1 MYLYINTYHGKIKGI
16 MKKINTSPLS
26 GMQELL
32 PTEQV
37 IFDQLKQKLSDVY
50 HHYGFL
56 SIETPLIDRQ
66 EILLAK
72 AGGDTEKQIYK
83 VIKTAED
90 DSKSDQALRFDHTVP
105 LARYVVEHNNDLAF
119 PFAVT
124 QIGRNFR
131 GERAQRGRFREFY
144 QCDIDI
150 IGRERLPIAYD
161 AKVIACIH
169 DALKTFNLPNLV
181 IRISNRKVLAGF
193 LRALELSDKTG
204 EISNIIDHA
213 EKVSLEV
220 TRANLSKL
228 GLTDLQVQQVC
239 DFMFTHGSYAEV
251 ESKLDEIL
259 GNKLAAVAEGLNEL
273 KQVFD
278 ILNQKQG
285 ISSIIIDFMII
296 RGLDYYTGT
305 VYEITLKDHREIGS
319 ISGGGRYENLA
330 SNFTEQKFPGVG
342 GSIGLTRLF
351 FVLCEYNLLP
361 KLEQKNPIDYV
372 IFPLSAAEYAF
383 CFELADYLRNTGKN
397 VDIDFDDRKLGAK
410 FNRATKI
417 ADFAI
422 VVGSDEVAKRSVQAK
437 DLVSGELHE
446 IKL

>member
-1 MYLYINTYHGKIKGI
+1 

-32 PTEQV
+32 PTEQA
-37 IFDQLKQKLSDVY
+37 IFNQLKQNISDVY

-119 PFAVT
+119 PFSVT
-124 QIGRNFR
+124 QIGRTFR

-144 QCDIDI
+144 QCDADI
-150 IGRERLPIAYD
+150 IGREKLPIAHD

-169 DALKTFNLPNLV
+169 DALKTFNLPNMV

-193 LRALELSDKTG
+193 LQALNLSDKTG
-204 EISNIIDHA
+204 AISNVIDHA
-213 EKVSLEV
+213 EKVPLE
-220 TRANLSKL
+220 TTHEHLAEL
-228 GLTDLQVQQVC
+228 GLSETEVGQVC
-239 DFMFTHGSYAEV
+239 DFMFTNGSYSEIENKLTEILSDKIEAVREG
-251 ESKLDEIL
+251 LDELKEVFTIL
-259 GNKLAAVAEGLNEL
+259 
-273 KQVFD
+273 D
-278 ILNQKQG
+278 QKQG
-285 ISSIIIDFMII
+285 ISSTIIDFMII

-305 VYEITLKDHREIGS
+305 VYEIMLKDHREIGS

-330 SNFTEQKFPGVG
+330 SNFTDQKFPGVG

-351 FVLCEYNLLP
+351 FVLREYNLLP
-361 KLEQKNPIDYV
+361 KIEQKQPIDYV
-372 IFPLSAAEYAF
+372 IFPLTANEYTF
-383 CFELADYLRNTGKN
+383 SFELADKLRAEGKN

-410 FNRATKI
+410 FNRAAKI

-422 VVGSDEVAKRSVQAK
+422 VVGESEAKSRTVSAK
-437 DLVSGELHE
+437 NLVSGELTE

>member
-1 MYLYINTYHGKIKGI
+1 

-32 PTEQV
+32 PTEQA
-37 IFDQLKQKLSDVY
+37 IFNQLKQNIGDVY

-119 PFAVT
+119 PFSVT

-144 QCDIDI
+144 QCDADI
-150 IGRERLPIAYD
+150 IGREKLPIAYD

-169 DALKTFNLPNLV
+169 DALKTFNLPNMV

-193 LRALELSDKTG
+193 LQALNLSDKTG
-204 EISNIIDHA
+204 AISNVIDHA
-213 EKVSLEV
+213 EKVRLET
-220 TRANLSKL
+220 TREHLAKL
-228 GLTDLQVQQVC
+228 GLSETEVSQVC
-239 DFMFTHGSYAEV
+239 AFMFTNGSYSEI
-251 ESKLDEIL
+251 ENKLTEIL
-259 GNKLAAVAEGLNEL
+259 GDKIEAVREGLNEL
-273 KQVFD
+273 KEVFT
-278 ILNQKQG
+278 ILDQKQG
-285 ISSIIIDFMII
+285 ISSTIIDFMII

-305 VYEITLKDHREIGS
+305 VYEIVLKDHREIGS

-330 SNFTEQKFPGVG
+330 SNFTDQKFPGVG

-351 FVLCEYNLLP
+351 FVLREYKLLP
-361 KLEQKNPIDYV
+361 KIEQKQPIDYV
-372 IFPLSAAEYAF
+372 IFPLTANEYTF
-383 CFELADYLRNTGKN
+383 SFELADKLRAEGKN

-410 FNRATKI
+410 FNRAAKI

-422 VVGSDEVAKRSVQAK
+422 VVGESEAKSRAVSAK
-437 DLVSGELHE
+437 NLVSGELTE

>member
-1 MYLYINTYHGKIKGI
+1 

-32 PTEQV
+32 PTEQA
-37 IFDQLKQKLSDVY
+37 IFNQLKQNISDVY

-119 PFAVT
+119 PFSVT

-144 QCDIDI
+144 QCDADI
-150 IGRERLPIAYD
+150 IGREKLPIAYD

-169 DALKTFNLPNLV
+169 DALKTFNLPNMV

-193 LRALELSDKTG
+193 LQALNLSDKTG
-204 EISNIIDHA
+204 AISNVIDHA
-213 EKVSLEV
+213 ETVPLET
-220 TRANLSKL
+220 TRKHLAEL
-228 GLTDLQVQQVC
+228 GLSETEVGQVC
-239 DFMFTHGSYAEV
+239 DFMFTNGSYSEI
-251 ESKLDEIL
+251 ENKLTEIL
-259 GNKLAAVAEGLNEL
+259 GDKIETVREGLNEL
-273 KQVFD
+273 KEVFT
-278 ILNQKQG
+278 ILDQKQG
-285 ISSIIIDFMII
+285 ISSTIIDFMII

-305 VYEITLKDHREIGS
+305 VYEIMLKDHRKIGS

-330 SNFTEQKFPGVG
+330 SNFTDQKFPGVG

-351 FVLCEYNLLP
+351 FVLREYNLLP
-361 KLEQKNPIDYV
+361 KIEQKQPVDYV
-372 IFPLSAAEYAF
+372 IFPLTANEYTF
-383 CFELADYLRNTGKN
+383 SFELADKLRAEGKN

-410 FNRATKI
+410 FNRAAKI

-422 VVGSDEVAKRSVQAK
+422 VVGESEAKSRAVSAK
-437 DLVSGELHE
+437 NLVSGELTE

>member
-1 MYLYINTYHGKIKGI
+1 

-32 PTEQV
+32 PTEQA
-37 IFDQLKQKLSDVY
+37 IFNQLKQNISDVY

-72 AGGDTEKQIYK
+72 AGGDTEKQIDN

-119 PFAVT
+119 PFSVT

-144 QCDIDI
+144 QCDADI
-150 IGRERLPIAYD
+150 IGREKLPIAYD

-169 DALKTFNLPNLV
+169 DALKTFNLPNMV

-193 LRALELSDKTG
+193 LQALNLSDKTG
-204 EISNIIDHA
+204 AISNVIDHA
-213 EKVSLEV
+213 EKVPLE
-220 TRANLSKL
+220 TTHEHLAEL
-228 GLTDLQVQQVC
+228 GLSETEVGQVC
-239 DFMFTHGSYAEV
+239 DFMFTNGSYSEI
-251 ESKLDEIL
+251 ENKLTEIL
-259 GNKLAAVAEGLNEL
+259 GDKIEAVREGLNEL
-273 KQVFD
+273 KEVCT
-278 ILNQKQG
+278 ILDQKQG
-285 ISSIIIDFMII
+285 ISSTIIDFMII

-305 VYEITLKDHREIGS
+305 VYEIMLKDHREIGS

-330 SNFTEQKFPGVG
+330 SNFTDQKFPGVG

-351 FVLCEYNLLP
+351 FILREYNLLP
-361 KLEQKNPIDYV
+361 KIEQKQPIDYV
-372 IFPLSAAEYAF
+372 IFPLTANEYTF
-383 CFELADYLRNTGKN
+383 SFELADKLRAEGKN

-410 FNRATKI
+410 FNRAAKI

-422 VVGSDEVAKRSVQAK
+422 VVGESEAKSRAVSAK
-437 DLVSGELHE
+437 NLVSGELTE

>member
-1 MYLYINTYHGKIKGI
+1 

-32 PTEQV
+32 PTEQA
-37 IFDQLKQKLSDVY
+37 IFNQLKQNISDVY

-119 PFAVT
+119 PFSVT

-144 QCDIDI
+144 QCDADI
-150 IGRERLPIAYD
+150 IGREKLPIAYD

-169 DALKTFNLPNLV
+169 DALKTFNLPNMI

-193 LRALELSDKTG
+193 LQALNLSDKTG
-204 EISNIIDHA
+204 AISNVIDHA
-213 EKVSLEV
+213 EKVPLET
-220 TRANLSKL
+220 TREHLAEL
-228 GLTDLQVQQVC
+228 GLSETEVGQVC
-239 DFMFTHGSYAEV
+239 DFMFTNGSYSEI
-251 ESKLDEIL
+251 ENKLTEIL
-259 GNKLAAVAEGLNEL
+259 GDKIEAVREGLNEL
-273 KQVFD
+273 KEVFT
-278 ILNQKQG
+278 ILDQKQG
-285 ISSIIIDFMII
+285 ISSTIIDFMII

-305 VYEITLKDHREIGS
+305 VYEIMLKDHREIGS

-330 SNFTEQKFPGVG
+330 SNFTDQKFPGVG

-351 FVLCEYNLLP
+351 FVLREYNLLP
-361 KLEQKNPIDYV
+361 KIEQKQPVDYV
-372 IFPLSAAEYAF
+372 IFPLTANEYTF
-383 CFELADYLRNTGKN
+383 SFELADKLRAEGKN

-410 FNRATKI
+410 FNRAAKI

-422 VVGSDEVAKRSVQAK
+422 VVGESEAKSRTVSAK
-437 DLVSGELHE
+437 NLVSGELTE

>member
-1 MYLYINTYHGKIKGI
+1 

-32 PTEQV
+32 PTEQA
-37 IFDQLKQKLSDVY
+37 IFNQLKQNISDVY

-105 LARYVVEHNNDLAF
+105 LARYIVEHNNDLAF
-119 PFAVT
+119 PFSVT

-144 QCDIDI
+144 QCDADI
-150 IGRERLPIAYD
+150 IGREKLPIAYD

-169 DALKTFNLPNLV
+169 DALKTFNLPNMV

-193 LRALELSDKTG
+193 LQALNLSDKTG
-204 EISNIIDHA
+204 AISNVIDHA
-213 EKVSLEV
+213 EKVPLE
-220 TRANLSKL
+220 TTHEHLAEL
-228 GLTDLQVQQVC
+228 GLSETEVGQVC
-239 DFMFTHGSYAEV
+239 DFMFTNGSYSEIENKLTEILSDKIEAVREG
-251 ESKLDEIL
+251 LDELKEVFTIL
-259 GNKLAAVAEGLNEL
+259 
-273 KQVFD
+273 D
-278 ILNQKQG
+278 QKQG
-285 ISSIIIDFMII
+285 ISSTIIDFMII

-305 VYEITLKDHREIGS
+305 VYEIMLKDHREIGS

-330 SNFTEQKFPGVG
+330 SNFTDQKFPGVG

-351 FVLCEYNLLP
+351 FILREYNLLP
-361 KLEQKNPIDYV
+361 KIEQKQPIDYV
-372 IFPLSAAEYAF
+372 IFPLTANEYTF
-383 CFELADYLRNTGKN
+383 SFELADKLRAEGKN

-410 FNRATKI
+410 FNRAAKI

-422 VVGSDEVAKRSVQAK
+422 VVGESEAKSRAVSAK
-437 DLVSGELHE
+437 NLVSGELTE